1 MWFYNVQQGFEIVPR
16 SLRDQWDIEAS
27 FCVSFSPQNTHF
39 SCWHRNGLKQC
50 IHVKNWFQ
58 VFICLMKWN
67 EMESY
72 LMACQPCSY
81 WVVSVW
87 IGGEKGPEKVPCQR
101 GSFLLLSLKYIGPNH
116 PCTFHRAANRVV
128 SEATVTSALLFLL
141 SLPSELFL
149 ASIVE
154 PGRMKPV
161 PLNTSFSGKIRRRVD
176 RGVQ

>member
-27 FCVSFSPQNTHF
+27 FCVSFFPQNTHF

-72 LMACQPCSY
+72 CMACQPCSY

-101 GSFLLLSLKYIGPNH
+101 GSFSSTQSEVHWAQPPMYLPQSCKQGCIRSHCHECPPLFAFLTFRAF
-116 PCTFHRAANRVV
+116 PC
-128 SEATVTSALLFLL
+128 
-141 SLPSELFL
+141 
-149 ASIVE
+149 
-154 PGRMKPV
+154 
-161 PLNTSFSGKIRRRVD
+161 
-176 RGVQ
+176 